1 MPNRRNDERH
11 GRSPGSYRVLAAVGS
26 EHDLAPLLHTAHAI
40 AKAKGGEVRVLT
52 VTRSGNIPAWLSIPD
67 ACETQ
72 VAKTEAV
79 TRASDSPSAAI
90 LAEIRDYDPDL
101 LILGLHSGLQQGRY
115 LLGRTLDPVVQ
126 GATCDVIVQRGRIKP
141 AIDRVLIPAA
151 GGPNA
156 PEALPIARA
165 LAPEAR
171 ITALYVANA
180 RLGRP
185 EVLVG
190 ESRLATMVQKLSAE
204 DRQVVDTKVTAAATP
219 VEGILTEAHEG
230 SYGLVMLGA
239 GREGPVDRFLFGD
252 IPQVVLDQS
261 SIPVMVIRP
270 HLSHLSSFWRRL
282 WALIFGFVA
291 PLTVQ
296 EQADVQRVIRRGS
309 QPSPDFF
316 ITLTLAAALA
326 TLGLLMDNFTIVIGA
341 MLVAPLMTA
350 VLGMGLSVVLGDP
363 RFLWRAASTTARGIV
378 LAIAMGFIVGHIVP
392 GAGPNATILTMS
404 RPSILDLAVALLA
417 GAAAA
422 YALSRR
428 EVSASLVGVAIA
440 ATFTP
445 PLVTVGLGLALGDLS
460 MAFGAALMFLAN
472 LVAII
477 ATSGLVFLWVG
488 FRPHPGD
495 PDRDR
500 ARRRGFLVTGVLVV
514 VIAIPLGTLTRRS
527 LNDVWFRRSIEEAL
541 TTELS
546 HIPGGELVRWEHELT
561 PEGTLNL
568 DVTIRAV
575 ESVSHRRAQDLQ
587 EAIAVYLDRPVAL
600 SLTTVP
606 TQQLH
611 AFVPPTPTLTPTL
624 TPTGVPTATPTPT
637 PTLTP
642 TATATPS
649 ATPTATPIPTITPM
663 PSATPTATP
672 WLLTV
677 TGAGSAGLR
686 VRYSP
691 DGVVMG
697 RLSEGTPIVVLA
709 GPVQIGETAWYRVS
723 APAVQL
729 DGWVDGTYLAPAP

>member
-11 GRSPGSYRVLAAVGS
+11 GRSPGCYRVLAAVGT
-26 EHDLAPLLHTAHAI
+26 EHDLAPLLHTAGAI
-40 AKAKGGEVRVLT
+40 AGARDGEVRVLT
-52 VTRSGNIPAWLSIPD
+52 VTRNGLAPSWLSIPD
-67 ACETQ
+67 AGENQAAKIET
-72 VAKTEAV
+72 V
-79 TRASDSPSAAI
+79 TRAGDNPSAAI

-115 LLGRTLDPVVQ
+115 LLGRTLDPVIQ

-141 AIDRVLIPAA
+141 ESDRVLVPAA

-171 ITALYVANA
+171 VTVLYVANA

-185 EVLVG
+185 EMLVG
-190 ESRLATMVQKLSAE
+190 ESRLATMVQRLSTE
-204 DRQVVDTKVTAAATP
+204 DRQVVDTKVVAAVTP

-230 SYGLVMLGA
+230 GYGLVMLGA

-261 SIPVMVIRP
+261 NIPVMVIRP
-270 HLSHLSSFWRRL
+270 HLNHLSSFWRRL

-326 TLGLLMDNFTIVIGA
+326 TLGLLMDNFTTVIGA
-341 MLVAPLMTA
+341 MLVAPLMIA
-350 VLGMGLSVVLGDP
+350 VLAMGLSIVLGDL
-363 RFLWRAASTTARGIV
+363 RLLWRAAATTMRGIL
-378 LAIAMGFIVGHIVP
+378 LAVAMGYIVGHVVP

-422 YALSRR
+422 YALSHK
-428 EVSASLVGVAIA
+428 EVSATLVGVAVA
-440 ATFTP
+440 AAFTP
-445 PLVTVGLGLALGDLS
+445 PLVTVGLGLALGDLN
-460 MAFGAALMFLAN
+460 MAFGAVLMFLAN

-514 VIAIPLGTLTRRS
+514 VIAIPLGILTQRS
-527 LNDVWFRRSIEEAL
+527 LNDVRFRRSIEEAL
-541 TTELS
+541 TTELA
-546 HIPGGELVRWEHELT
+546 HVPGGELVRWEHELT

-568 DVTIRAV
+568 DVTIRAA
-575 ESVSHRRAQDLQ
+575 ESVSHHRAQGLQ
-587 EAIAVYLDRPVAL
+587 EAIAVHLDRPVAL

-611 AFVPPTPTLTPTL
+611 AFVPPTPTLIPTL
-624 TPTGVPTATPTPT
+624 TPTGVPTETPTPT
-637 PTLTP
+637 PTQTP
-642 TATATPS
+642 TSTTTPT
-649 ATPTATPIPTITPM
+649 ATPTATPVPTMTPV

-691 DGVVMG
+691 EGVVMG
-697 RLSEGTPIVVLA
+697 RLPEGTAIVVLA
-709 GPVQIGETAWYRVS
+709 GPVEIGEVAWYRVS
-723 APAVQL
+723 APAVHI
-729 DGWVDGTYLAPAP
+729 DGWVDSAYLAPAP